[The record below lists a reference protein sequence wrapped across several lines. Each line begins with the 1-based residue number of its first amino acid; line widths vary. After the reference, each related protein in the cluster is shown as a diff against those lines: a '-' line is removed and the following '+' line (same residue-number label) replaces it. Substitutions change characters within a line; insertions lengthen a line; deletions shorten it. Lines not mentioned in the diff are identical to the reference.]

1 MNTGNWDG
9 RSYTIQTPAA
19 MFNGFTVTQFQ
30 TPIVAHAEIQ
40 KYRCYIR
47 NKLYVSDKRYYVPQ
61 NDQIST
67 KYLPYSPG
75 FTKLIIH

>member
-30 TPIVAHAEIQ
+30 TPIVAHAEIH

-47 NKLYVSDKRYYVPQ
+47 NKLYVSDKHYYVPQ
-61 NDQIST
+61 NDQI
-67 KYLPYSPG
+67 
-75 FTKLIIH
+75 FTL